1 MKRIII
7 IGMLEYYIYNSI
19 NFDILDLSKMRF
31 VINTPRIRNSIKWY
45 YNSYQPRPS
54 ILPSPQKYRYDKR
67 KEKKKI
73 STILSKKKK
82 TKKQKVAHVHQRH
95 PRNYSLWQEGR
106 HEANKSRT
114 KLHRS
119 AANRQLQRKIVRRV
133 GSTSIPPLPALLL
146 PRIHPRT
153 RWKKKIFVDTQPG
166 SRNFSRHIDAGRR
179 RDMPS
184 RRVGTRRKWR
194 SKGKKE
200 CLRHGRQNNPSHFS
214 ANFSLSFSLFPLS
227 FASFFLPPELP
238 RLSSPWSR
246 LLRRLNFN
254 ATNEILTMSLMNNTM
269 DK

>member
-1 MKRIII
+1 M
-7 IGMLEYYIYNSI
+7 
-19 NFDILDLSKMRF
+19 
-31 VINTPRIRNSIKWY
+31 IREK
-45 YNSYQPRPS
+45 
-54 ILPSPQKYRYDKR
+54 KR
-67 KEKKKI
+67 KKFPRFFP
-73 STILSKKKK
+73 KKKK

-133 GSTSIPPLPALLL
+133 GSTSTPPLPALLL

-153 RWKKKIFVDTQPG
+153 RWKKKIFVDTQPE

-194 SKGKKE
+194 SKRKKE

-214 ANFSLSFSLFPLS
+214 ANFSLFLS
-227 FASFFLPPELP
+227 FHSLSPPSFFLPSYPDCHPLDPACCGGWNLMQRMKFWRCLWWIIRWINSEV
-238 RLSSPWSR
+238 
-246 LLRRLNFN
+246 LLW
-254 ATNEILTMSLMNNTM
+254 NTCSG
-269 DK
+269 